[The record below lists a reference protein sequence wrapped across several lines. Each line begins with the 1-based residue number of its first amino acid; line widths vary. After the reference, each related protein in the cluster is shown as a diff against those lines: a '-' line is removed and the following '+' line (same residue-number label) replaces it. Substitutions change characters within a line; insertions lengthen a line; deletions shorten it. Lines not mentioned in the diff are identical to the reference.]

1 MSSQFLLNHSQF
13 LENERLHATA
23 ETWGRMERLH
33 ELKKET
39 HLMEMAKRKWDFDIE
54 TLRSKRPC
62 LGPADET
69 PSSSS
74 PPHLSHPSQ
83 MPQLAPFMSAAPSFQ
98 PMVPVPSVQPVAPF
112 VQPVASASVAA
123 VVSKVKKPRVYKV
136 VVHSGDFASKVI
148 STDFKMNGTPMGLKS
163 IVAKRLVTSFFTT
176 EDGKAVMSKWAAE
189 TSSTPSDK
197 AGRDQ
202 RMAHALATY
211 KTVAPQLILQLEAVS
226 THFDSTC
233 DAVGIPQSLRT
244 TLNKKSEPVS
254 AVQKEIYTASRS
266 SLKEV
271 FAGYFSTN
279 YTVMDT
285 AALAV
290 QTDDI
295 LGSDAHMALP
305 KDYQKLSLPLVVD
318 THAQAPSSAPPSF
331 PLPPPTPPMQ
341 VATAAA
347 GGGSSSGRGE
357 DQPQQ
362 QQPTK
367 NANVTP
373 SPSPLNAEGKTPF
386 SDSDESSEDSSS
398 SEEEEED
405 NVGPYPPF

>member
-1 MSSQFLLNHSQF
+1 
-13 LENERLHATA
+13 
-23 ETWGRMERLH
+23 MERLH

-305 KDYQKLSLPLVVD
+305 KDYQKLSLPLQQPPVAANPPAFVL
-318 THAQAPSSAPPSF
+318 PSS
-331 PLPPPTPPMQ
+331 MQ
-341 VATAAA
+341 MTTAAVATTASPR
-347 GGGSSSGRGE
+347 GSSSPATSEVAAKDG
-357 DQPQQ
+357 
-362 QQPTK
+362 
-367 NANVTP
+367 V
-373 SPSPLNAEGKTPF
+373 F
-386 SDSDESSEDSSS
+386 SDSDASESD
-398 SEEEEED
+398 EED
-405 NVGPYPPF
+405 DDATQSQSFFNPTYFPAAVSVPPTH